1 MAGVGGPQSPLD
13 MKPDTATLL
22 NAAGFGPG
30 SLGGPNSPGKALI
43 LDSFNVICIHD
54 FIQKKMNAIFILLW
68 IGKVN
73 RNVI

>member
-30 SLGGPNSPGKALI
+30 SLGSPNSPGEEPIVDFFSA
-43 LDSFNVICIHD
+43 NICM
-54 FIQKKMNAIFILLW
+54 KMI
-68 IGKVN
+68 
-73 RNVI
+73 

>member
-30 SLGGPNSPGKALI
+30 SLGGPNSPGEAPI
-43 LDSFNVICIHD
+43 LYIYNMIYLNV
-54 FIQKKMNAIFILLW
+54 FK
-68 IGKVN
+68 
-73 RNVI
+73 RR

>member
-30 SLGGPNSPGKALI
+30 SLGSPNSPGEEPTVDFFQRSEYLHEDNIKMK
-43 LDSFNVICIHD
+43 D
-54 FIQKKMNAIFILLW
+54 FINA
-68 IGKVN
+68 
-73 RNVI
+73 